1 MDGGTPSILSN
12 ISRCYSD
19 TRKSNFRKIGLIG
32 IVVFTKECLF
42 VLFNYINYQSVIYS
56 GNNKESLEISLVKG
70 QGTLVLVSAYLHRL
84 LLLE

>member
-1 MDGGTPSILSN
+1 MGGHLAHYELLVGATQTQERVILE
-12 ISRCYSD
+12 
-19 TRKSNFRKIGLIG
+19 KIGLIG

-70 QGTLVLVSAYLHRL
+70 QGTLVLVSAY
-84 LLLE
+84 